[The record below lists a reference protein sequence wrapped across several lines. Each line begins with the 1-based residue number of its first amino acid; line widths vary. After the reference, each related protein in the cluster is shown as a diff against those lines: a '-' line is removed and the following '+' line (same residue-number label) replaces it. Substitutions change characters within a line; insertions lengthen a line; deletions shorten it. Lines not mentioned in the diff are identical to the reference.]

1 MRYAGYMPS
10 VSIICSPQLVGEIAR
25 ENGTD
30 DHMMLVQS
38 SLVTDENITHYILLV
53 TSHAY
58 TRNKNWMEYDRGNSF
73 TFDSKQ
79 NGITFDSKAKGISIF
94 SPQSY
99 FIQFERKW

>member
-1 MRYAGYMPS
+1 
-10 VSIICSPQLVGEIAR
+10 
-25 ENGTD
+25 
-30 DHMMLVQS
+30 
-38 SLVTDENITHYILLV
+38 
-53 TSHAY
+53 
-58 TRNKNWMEYDRGNSF
+58 MEYDRGNSF

>member
-38 SLVTDENITHYILLV
+38 LLVTDENITHYIFK
-53 TSHAY
+53 H
-58 TRNKNWMEYDRGNSF
+58 R
-73 TFDSKQ
+73 
-79 NGITFDSKAKGISIF
+79 
-94 SPQSY
+94 
-99 FIQFERKW
+99 